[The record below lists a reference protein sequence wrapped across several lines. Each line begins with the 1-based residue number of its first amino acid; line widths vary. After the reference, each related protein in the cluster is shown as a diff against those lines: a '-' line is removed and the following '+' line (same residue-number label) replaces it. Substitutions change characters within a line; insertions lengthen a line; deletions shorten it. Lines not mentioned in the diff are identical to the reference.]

1 MDLGAFQSS
10 MMIPVISDLDT
21 GKSHPYWT
29 ESGYMAPE
37 YASAGIFSVKS
48 DVLAS
53 VFFCWRFGLL
63 CVQQDPTDRP
73 SMSSVVTMLTSDAT
87 TLPEPMNVFG
97 FFIRRTASESNRIS
111 DEDQICPANEL
122 TITDLE
128 PR

>member
-1 MDLGAFQSS
+1 MDNLIMETCWA
-10 MMIPVISDLDT
+10 
-21 GKSHPYWT
+21 T
-29 ESGYMAPE
+29 EE
-37 YASAGIFSVKS
+37 
-48 DVLAS
+48 VLK
-53 VFFCWRFGLL
+53 CIHIGLL

-73 SMSSVVTMLTSDAT
+73 SMSSVVMMLTSDAT

-111 DEDQICPANEL
+111 DEDQMCSANEL